1 MNFLKKWIIL
11 NPKYKHLNIDPSII
25 PDHEVDLY
33 TYKIDDIKTIN
44 NTMIG
49 VFENALLSQNG
60 NDPELYVN
68 IMIILE
74 FPCYFVLY

>member
-11 NPKYKHLNIDPSII
+11 NPKYRHLNIDPSII

-60 NDPELYVN
+60 NDP
-68 IMIILE
+68 
-74 FPCYFVLY
+74 